1 MTSRS
6 AGEHPRPRAGARERR
21 FPGHLIAAGA
31 GVAIL
36 AATWALAERPRVYA
50 ITDARIITSPGH
62 VIEEGTIV
70 LRDGL
75 IEAVGKDV
83 KAPPDAV
90 IIDGK
95 GKTVHAGFI
104 DACSDVGLRKT
115 EGGAPPSAG
124 GGAGGGRPGG
134 GTPPPPPGAVHPI
147 SRFHAERRVL
157 DDLGPNDRDLE
168 RHRGMGFTAALTV
181 PSDGIFRGTS
191 ALITLGNRPVPE
203 SVVRA
208 AVAQHVAFERGSFAQ
223 GYPTSLMGSI
233 AAIRQGLEDA
243 KQHDVWMARYEADP
257 RGMKRPDLLAA
268 WAPLSLAA
276 SGKVPVVFDTDNPS
290 NTLRA
295 LSLAREL
302 DLDAIVVGSGADYEI
317 LDAIKASGRPVILP
331 MSFPE
336 KPEVDDAD
344 EALDTETLALERYLG
359 ARSDAGKLAAAGVPL
374 AIGTCRL
381 KNMADFP
388 ANLRKSI
395 EAGLTADAALAALT
409 TTPAKLFGVEKSMGT
424 LETGKAADVVLLDGE
439 IFGEKTKAVR
449 VFVDG
454 IEYAIEEKKPKGDP
468 NAKVDPRGT
477 WSVTFDVGGRTIART
492 WTIGGT
498 PGAFEGTAETR
509 EGTVSFTSIRLA
521 GNEMTLV
528 LPSPRG
534 GGSQEITVIVTSE
547 SFEGSGEFP
556 GGQSFTV
563 KGTRTSGP
571 QGGKADGDAGG
582 RPWSCMDEGGD
593 L

>member
-1 MTSRS
+1 MVS
-6 AGEHPRPRAGARERR
+6 ASARVGLSVRVR
-21 FPGHLIAAGA
+21 VTPCAVTF
-31 GVAIL
+31 AIL
-36 AATWALAERPRVYA
+36 ASASPALAERPRVYA
-50 ITDARIITSPGH
+50 ITEARILTAPGQ
-62 VIEEGTIV
+62 VIEDGTIV

-83 KAPPDAV
+83 KVPPDAV
-90 IIDGK
+90 VIDGK

-115 EGGAPPSAG
+115 EGGAPPSPG
-124 GGAGGGRPGG
+124 GGPGGGRPGS

-147 SRFHAERRVL
+147 TRFHPERRVL

-191 ALITLGNRPVPE
+191 ALITLGDRPVPE

-208 AVAQHVAFERGSFAQ
+208 DVAQHVAFERGSFAQ

-243 KQHDVWMARYEADP
+243 KRHEVWEAHYHADP
-257 RGMKRPDLLAA
+257 RGMKRPDLLSAY
-268 WAPLSLAA
+268 APLSLAA
-276 SGKVPVVFDTDNPS
+276 AGRIPIVFDTDSPS

-295 LSLAREL
+295 LSLAREY
-302 DLDAIVVGSGADYEI
+302 DLDAIVVASGVDYEI
-317 LDAIKASGRPVILP
+317 IDAIKASGRPVILP
-331 MSFPE
+331 MSFPD
-336 KPEVDDAD
+336 KPDVDDAD
-344 EALDTETLALERYLG
+344 EALETETLALERYVG
-359 ARSDAGKLAAAGVPL
+359 ARSDAGKLAAAGVPV
-374 AIGTCRL
+374 AVGTCRL

-388 ANLRKSI
+388 VNLRKSI
-395 EAGLTADAALAALT
+395 EAGLTAEAALAALT

-424 LETGKAADVVLLDGE
+424 LEAGKAADVVLLDGG

-454 IEYAIEEKKPKGDP
+454 IEYPIEEKKPKGDP

-492 WTIGGT
+492 WTIAGS

-509 EGTVSFTSIRLA
+509 EGTVSFTSIRLS
-521 GNEMTLV
+521 GNELTVV

-534 GGSQEITVIVTSE
+534 GGTQEITVIVIGE

-571 QGGKADGDAGG
+571 QGGKGDGDGEE
-582 RPWSCMDEGGD
+582 RPYSCTHEGGD